1 MATSTIISIAI
12 LVFSVLL
19 FLFHFYLVFF
29 QKKLQKAIENK
40 KLTNAKREED
50 EKKLQV
56 ISQMLLEDKQL
67 SNYFNEQIKK
77 YEQQPTL
84 TKELK

>member
-1 MATSTIISIAI
+1 MATSTILSIAI

-19 FLFHFYLVFF
+19 FVFHFYLVFV
-29 QKKLQKAIENK
+29 QKSLEKKLQDK
-40 KLTNAKREED
+40 KLAQQKREED

-77 YEQQPTL
+77 YEQTPTL